1 MQILYIWASNAASIL
16 IIFSRHRKLLLVDLY
31 IWRRFQTQTLMR
43 VISPSVKKNPS
54 LCDTSRKF
62 GVCRN
67 TPPVG
72 YMTAAH
78 LDHSLSWGVMLH
90 APSFTSVAWYF
101 LRCLFNF
108 SVNITIEGHLQERAK
123 EWMKHNWLQCA
134 QEELML
140 PPCEFS
146 KNGKDRVPFAQ
157 HEHKDRMSH
166 KFVSPNQMKQILCR
180 RRRFTPSDQCE
191 WSQDLAQSDQ
201 NKWSKHKGFSPNRI
215 NTNTSLRTRNS
226 IAYSCWFSSRNHNM
240 CMQSRDVGVCCS
252 GSDTTRM
259 VTII

>member
-1 MQILYIWASNAASIL
+1 MFHSQMQILYIWASNAASIL

-101 LRCLFNF
+101 LRCLFKFHSKYHDRRTFARESKRMNEAQLTA
-108 SVNITIEGHLQERAK
+108 VCPRRA
-123 EWMKHNWLQCA
+123 N
-134 QEELML
+134 
-140 PPCEFS
+140 
-146 KNGKDRVPFAQ
+146 V
-157 HEHKDRMSH
+157 
-166 KFVSPNQMKQILCR
+166 
-180 RRRFTPSDQCE
+180 
-191 WSQDLAQSDQ
+191 
-201 NKWSKHKGFSPNRI
+201 
-215 NTNTSLRTRNS
+215 TSL
-226 IAYSCWFSSRNHNM
+226 W
-240 CMQSRDVGVCCS
+240 V
-252 GSDTTRM
+252 
-259 VTII
+259 